1 MKPFKFSLQR
11 LLNYKE
17 NVLDKEKNTLAAL
30 RAEQRRVVD
39 QIEYTETQY
48 SRLSNEIRRISSK
61 GVLAIDVQQIQYKV
75 DACTYRLRELEV
87 EKEAID
93 ARVEEQ
99 LQIVLELIKENKQ
112 LDTLKDR
119 QLEEYR
125 MEEVR
130 ENSEIISEFVSR
142 TLICEKTV

>member
-17 NVLDKEKNTLAAL
+17 NVLDKEKNILAAL

-87 EKEAID
+87 E
-93 ARVEEQ
+93 
-99 LQIVLELIKENKQ
+99 
-112 LDTLKDR
+112 
-119 QLEEYR
+119 
-125 MEEVR
+125 
-130 ENSEIISEFVSR
+130 
-142 TLICEKTV
+142 

>member
-61 GVLAIDVQQIQYKV
+61 GVLAIDVQQIQYKLMLHPQ
-75 DACTYRLRELEV
+75 A
-87 EKEAID
+87 
-93 ARVEEQ
+93 
-99 LQIVLELIKENKQ
+99 
-112 LDTLKDR
+112 
-119 QLEEYR
+119 
-125 MEEVR
+125 
-130 ENSEIISEFVSR
+130 
-142 TLICEKTV
+142 

>member
-1 MKPFKFSLQR
+1 M
-11 LLNYKE
+11 
-17 NVLDKEKNTLAAL
+17 
-30 RAEQRRVVD
+30 D
-39 QIEYTETQY
+39 QIEYRTQY
-48 SRLSNEIRRISSK
+48 GRLSNEIRRSSK
-61 GVLAIDVQQIQYKV
+61 GVLAIDVQQIQYV

-112 LDTLKDR
+112 LDKLKDR

-125 MEEVR
+125 MEGG

-142 TLICEKTV
+142 TLICEDGLGQRH